1 MFIQMIRK
9 GRGLPDLEKALQG
22 ISGKEAHRIIG
33 RAVTRE
39 GNKVRTQVVN
49 ALVRQTGAGRH
60 AVLKALTYEGTRRAK
75 GAIGVTGSGLE
86 YRIDAKG
93 RYIPLIAFKARE
105 TKKGVSAA
113 PWGTRRI
120 FASTFF
126 ATMDTGHRGV
136 FKREGVESNPIS
148 ELWGPSIPAEMLK
161 ADSRDAFDRGT
172 VGIADRIVTE
182 VARQANLKISG
193 KIK

>member
-1 MFIQMIRK
+1 MILQMIRR

-22 ISGKEAHRIIG
+22 ISGKQAHVIMG
-33 RAVTRE
+33 RAVRRE

-60 AVLKALTYEGTRRAK
+60 AVLKALSYEGTRRAK
-75 GAIGVTGSGLE
+75 GGLGTTPSGLE

-93 RYIPLIAFKARE
+93 RYLPLTAFKPRE
-105 TKKGVSAA
+105 TKRGVSAA
-113 PWGTRRI
+113 PWGTRQI

-126 ATMDTGHRGV
+126 ATMKSGHRGV
-136 FKREGVESNPIS
+136 FKREGSGRTPIA

-161 ADSRDAFDRGT
+161 DDSRAAFDRGT
-172 VGIADRIVTE
+172 EGITGRIIVE
-182 VARQANLKISG
+182 VARQANLKMNRR
-193 KIK
+193 